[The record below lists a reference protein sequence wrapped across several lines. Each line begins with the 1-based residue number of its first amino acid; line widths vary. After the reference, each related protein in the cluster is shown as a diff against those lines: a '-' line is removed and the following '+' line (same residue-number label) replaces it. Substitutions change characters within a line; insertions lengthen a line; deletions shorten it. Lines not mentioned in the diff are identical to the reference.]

1 MMVLARQAS
10 GVIDERPADQ
20 TMEMSFFCDLTI
32 SFIDQ
37 SGLQFEANM

>member
-1 MMVLARQAS
+1 MVLARQAS

-20 TMEMSFFCDLTI
+20 RMEVSFFFDLAI

-37 SGLQFEANM
+37 SGLQSEANM

>member
-1 MMVLARQAS
+1 MVLSRQAS

-20 TMEMSFFCDLTI
+20 GMEMSFFDLAI

-37 SGLQFEANM
+37 SGLQSEANI